1 MRVSVYGIYLIIDGD
16 IGKTMDEESNESFK
30 KADKVSWILKLVHT
44 VLLIIVCSCTVVSI
58 ANWTYVTN

>member
-30 KADKVSWILKLVHT
+30 QADKVSWKLNLVDT
-44 VLLIIVCSCTVVSI
+44 VLLIIVVAVIVVSI
-58 ANWTYVTN
+58 AK